1 MLKIRNF
8 FALFF
13 ICFCIFFIGLF
24 YFVNEQYINNTIK
37 STYEQKLKTL
47 NDTLKFS
54 IIKTLNTNNIQ
65 EFSQQTRADFIIKK
79 DGKTISSLDDF
90 DFFKNQFNADFT
102 HEFFNNKEIYYKAY
116 QYEGYKYIII
126 VYPKINAKIQDFWIK
141 NILIF
146 LLFLA
151 VLTAIYIFI
160 FNFFKKYF
168 QELLL
173 FIKNIKSQS
182 EFHFTKNFFYD
193 LNSLNLRLLKIKKL
207 FYEKE
212 LQNKKQA
219 KKIKMKNTQL
229 SNLISAIS
237 HELKNPLSVINLSL
251 QSLEKEHN
259 DETMKKFMLEKI
271 HKQSVKINQL
281 THKLN
286 FVFNLN
292 ITSLNE
298 ENFDLYAL
306 SKNIVENFNE
316 SRIKIQGEQTFIKA
330 DSFLIEQV
338 IINLISNALK
348 YSQKDIFIEVKNQEF
363 TIQDQGIGIEEKYLK
378 LITKKFYKINT
389 SQNNSF
395 GLGLFLVKKILTLHK
410 SSLKIQSSPQKGSVF
425 SFSIKNTK

>member
-1 MLKIRNF
+1 
-8 FALFF
+8 
-13 ICFCIFFIGLF
+13 
-24 YFVNEQYINNTIK
+24 
-37 STYEQKLKTL
+37 
-47 NDTLKFS
+47 
-54 IIKTLNTNNIQ
+54 
-65 EFSQQTRADFIIKK
+65 
-79 DGKTISSLDDF
+79 
-90 DFFKNQFNADFT
+90 
-102 HEFFNNKEIYYKAY
+102 
-116 QYEGYKYIII
+116 
-126 VYPKINAKIQDFWIK
+126 
-141 NILIF
+141 
-146 LLFLA
+146 
-151 VLTAIYIFI
+151 
-160 FNFFKKYF
+160 
-168 QELLL
+168 
-173 FIKNIKSQS
+173 
-182 EFHFTKNFFYD
+182 
-193 LNSLNLRLLKIKKL
+193 RLLKIKKL

-410 SSLKIQSSPQKGSVF
+410 SSLKIQSNPQKGSIF
-425 SFSIKNTK
+425 SFSISQSLS

>member
-13 ICFCIFFIGLF
+13 IYFCIFFIGLF

-47 NDTLKFS
+47 NDTLKFN
-54 IIKTLNTNNIQ
+54 IIKTLNVNNIKD
-65 EFSQQTRADFIIKK
+65 FSQQTRADFIIEKDKK
-79 DGKTISSLDDF
+79 IISSLDDF
-90 DFFKNQFNADFT
+90 EFFKNQFNTDFT

-151 VLTAIYIFI
+151 ILTAIYIFI

-251 QSLEKEHN
+251 QSLEEEHN
-259 DETMKKFMLEKI
+259 ETMRKFLLEKI

-292 ITSLNE
+292 TISLNKE
-298 ENFDLYAL
+298 KFDLYAL
-306 SKNIVENFNE
+306 SKDIVENFNE

-348 YSQKDIFIEVKNQEF
+348 YSQKGIFIEVKNQEF

-378 LITKKFYKINT
+378 LITKKFYKIDT

-410 SSLKIQSSPQKGSVF
+410 SSLKIQSTPKKCSIF
-425 SFSIKNTK
+425 SFTINSL

>member
-1 MLKIRNF
+1 M
-8 FALFF
+8 
-13 ICFCIFFIGLF
+13 F

-47 NDTLKFS
+47 NDTLKFN
-54 IIKTLNTNNIQ
+54 IIKTLNANNIQ
-65 EFSQQTRADFIIKK
+65 EFSKQTRADFIIKK
-79 DGKTISSLDDF
+79 NEKIISSLDDF
-90 DFFKNQFNADFT
+90 DFFKSQFDANFT
-102 HEFFNNKEIYYKAY
+102 HGFIKNKEIYYKAY
-116 QYEGYKYIII
+116 HYKEYKYIII
-126 VYPKINAKIQDFWIK
+126 VYPKINAKIQDFWVK

-151 VLTAIYIFI
+151 ILTTIYIFI

-219 KKIKMKNTQL
+219 KKIKMKNIQL

-251 QSLEKEHN
+251 QSLEENHN
-259 DETMKKFMLEKI
+259 EAMRKFLLGKI
-271 HKQSVKINQL
+271 HKQSLKINQL

-316 SRIKIQGEQTFIKA
+316 SRIKIQGKQTFIKA

-363 TIQDQGIGIEEKYLK
+363 IIQDQGIGIEEKYLK

-389 SQNNSF
+389 NQNNSF

-410 SSLKIQSSPQKGSVF
+410 STLKVQSNPQKGSVF
-425 SFSIKNTK
+425 SFGIKNRK